1 MKTIF
6 KKLSIPLFI
15 LISLKSHSQAN
26 NSPENFP
33 EVFAGI
39 EWNSLSGLTGISY
52 ERYIFQQGNWVI
64 GGKIS
69 HAFTYKLGNASLFGT
84 TGREKASFSSITATA
99 RKFFRS
105 DNRGVFLCSELG
117 IGQRKNTSYDVEY
130 STSFTA
136 FEAGFGF
143 QFRVG
148 DRTAIRWTNTLTFA
162 GKAGIT
168 MTKLSVGF

>member
-1 MKTIF
+1 METTF
-6 KKLSIPLFI
+6 KKFFVLLFI
-15 LISLKSHSQAN
+15 LISLKSQSQVN
-26 NSPENFP
+26 NSPKSFP

-52 ERYIFQQGNWVI
+52 ERYIFQQEKWVI
-64 GGKIS
+64 GAKVS

-84 TGREKASFSSITATA
+84 NGQETASFNSLTATA
-99 RKFFRS
+99 HKFFHP
-105 DNRGVFLCSELG
+105 DNRGIFLCSELG
-117 IGQRKNTSYDVEY
+117 IGQRKNTSYEVKY
-130 STSFTA
+130 STLFTA

-148 DRTAIRWTNTLTFA
+148 DKTAIRWTNTLTFA